1 MVANDVVYS
10 TSSRLARE
18 LISINY
24 ITKRTA
30 RTARALAHSIV
41 RSGSG
46 MLGQIESGM
55 SPLSVS
61 VPSFYHPLVQIHVPL

>member
-10 TSSRLARE
+10 TSRLARE
-18 LISINY
+18 LISIYY

-41 RSGSG
+41 RSG
-46 MLGQIESGM
+46 MLWPDRIIPVYFTTLLCTSTC
-55 SPLSVS
+55 LC
-61 VPSFYHPLVQIHVPL
+61 L

>member
-55 SPLSVS
+55 CSVCECS
-61 VPSFYHPLVQIHVPL
+61 VLFYHPLVQIHVPL